1 MIMLTSQK
9 KLYQYKKMSRAPFV
23 ESSENYIFAAV
34 LVPILRCNATANDS
48 KKKNCQTVV
57 ARGDILP
64 SRLISVIQRSLYLGP

>member
-48 KKKNCQTVV
+48 KKKT
-57 ARGDILP
+57 AKR
-64 SRLISVIQRSLYLGP
+64 